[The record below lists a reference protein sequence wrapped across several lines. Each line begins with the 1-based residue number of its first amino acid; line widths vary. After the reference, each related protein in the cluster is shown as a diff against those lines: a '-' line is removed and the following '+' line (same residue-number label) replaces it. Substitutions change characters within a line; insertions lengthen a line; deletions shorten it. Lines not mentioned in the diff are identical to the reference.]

1 MCHSANIIVSCK
13 SYLHVDM
20 RETAS
25 HAGNLLEQALNMG
38 KSIKTTM
45 RQPPHI
51 GGLDGRRTDV
61 ERMTK
66 LISKLKAMEDEIGI
80 LAVSLNAGLGLADV
94 TFVGS
99 SVAVTHDVS
108 QSKRAEKIAIK
119 LENEI

>member
-1 MCHSANIIVSCK
+1 MSIIVSCK

-45 RQPPHI
+45 RQPPHM

-66 LISKLKAMEDEIGI
+66 LISKLKAMEEAFGQSVI
-80 LAVSLNAGLGLADV
+80 LP
-94 TFVGS
+94 
-99 SVAVTHDVS
+99 
-108 QSKRAEKIAIK
+108 R
-119 LENEI
+119 